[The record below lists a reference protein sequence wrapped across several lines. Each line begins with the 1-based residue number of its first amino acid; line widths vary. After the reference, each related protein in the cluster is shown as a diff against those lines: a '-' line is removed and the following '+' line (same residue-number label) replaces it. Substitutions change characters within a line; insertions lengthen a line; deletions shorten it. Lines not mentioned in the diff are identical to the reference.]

1 MLRVLS
7 YYCILMCRLLVL
19 NFHRETM
26 VISVPMAS
34 STPIILKRE
43 QLVVFTKN
51 ICEEGDH
58 VPKFRIMILLG
69 HCLNRNFNYPVT
81 VFSFLALNSIFSGD
95 GSIAR

>member
-1 MLRVLS
+1 MYLISIVKLVVL
-7 YYCILMCRLLVL
+7 
-19 NFHRETM
+19 
-26 VISVPMAS
+26 VPMVS
-34 STPIILKRE
+34 FTPIILKRE

-69 HCLNRNFNYPVT
+69 HCLNRNVKYPVT
-81 VFSFLALNSIFSGD
+81 VFSFLALNSIFSGA